1 MFYRIAYFL
10 ITLYSRLVCRRKITG
25 REHVPER
32 GPFIVIVNHLSTVDP
47 PLVLS
52 VLPAHLGMTGMAAM
66 AHRNDFFIG
75 WLMDRCGA
83 IWVRRGQ
90 SDRRALRQALETLE
104 SGRPIGLSP
113 EGTRSDTGALIEGK
127 SGAAYLAL
135 KANVPI
141 LPMTVAGSED
151 VYASLK
157 RLRRANVEI
166 KIGPMFWLPPR
177 GDGKRSAHLQYC
189 TDLMMG
195 RLASM
200 LPESYHGVYADHPL
214 VAYWEALD
222 ASGQADRPAWKRKP
236 RSL

>member
-10 ITLYSRLVCRRKITG
+10 ITLYTRIICRRDITG
-25 REHVPER
+25 REHIPDQ
-32 GPFIVIVNHLSTVDP
+32 GPFVVVVNHLSTVDP

-52 VLPAHLGMTGMAAM
+52 VLPARLGMTGMAAM
-66 AHRNDFFIG
+66 AHRHDFFIG

-90 SDRRALRQALETLE
+90 GDRRALRQALETLD

-127 SGAAYLAL
+127 SGAAYLAF
-135 KANVPI
+135 KADVPI
-141 LPMTVAGSED
+141 LPMTVTGSEA

-157 RLRRANVEI
+157 RLRRARVTV
-166 KIGPMFWLPPR
+166 KIGPMFRLPPR
-177 GDGKRSAHLQYC
+177 GDDKRSAHLQYC
-189 TDLMMG
+189 TDLIMG

-200 LPESYHGVYADHPL
+200 LPEVYRGVYAGHPL
-214 VAYWEALD
+214 VAYWESLD
-222 ASGQADRPAWKRKP
+222 ASGQADRPQWKR
-236 RSL
+236 